1 MEDIM
6 EENLELRKLREVLN
20 LPEIRSGRI
29 SKDVPHSYLSM
40 FKTGKM
46 AHFERERYLLLKI
59 ELNKCSVRLKEFFSK
74 EVVAKDDYVVKLL
87 DILATPYLSLRKIY
101 ASIEVG
107 AEKPSFQY
115 LCWSYYV
122 PRGGFKVEPKGELI
136 EKYKAF
142 FEQLRY
148 EMLLLA
154 SKIKINETFSKRKP

>member
-1 MEDIM
+1 MKKDFII
-6 EENLELRKLREVLN
+6 EENLEFRKLKEILN
-20 LPEIRSGRI
+20 FPEIRSGRI

-46 AHFERERYLLLKI
+46 THFDKKRYLLLKI

-74 EVVAKDDYVVKLL
+74 SVVAKDDYVVKLL
-87 DILATPYLSLRKIY
+87 DIFATPYINLTRIHK
-101 ASIEVG
+101 SIQVS
-107 AEKPSFQY
+107 EKPNLQY

-122 PRGGFKVEPKGELI
+122 PRRGYKIEPKGELI
-136 EKYKAF
+136 EKYKDF

-154 SKIKINETFSKRKP
+154 SKIKIESIR